1 MADLAGLSLFYYQ
14 RLFARLVKKPVR
26 EYVKLRR
33 LARACESLRSKE
45 NSILNVAVEYGFGG
59 RETFT
64 RAFKDTYGITPAQYR
79 DKPVGL
85 MNYDKPDLSLNYRM
99 VDEGVPLIGEG
110 LVLEYN
116 RRTLREPVNF
126 LGVVGY
132 YSFTKGKMMGERT
145 GVDESDAI
153 WKKFFEALKDI
164 PHIPGGR
171 ILGVTYHGD
180 AQDRNSTNL
189 IGVEP

>member
-1 MADLAGLSLFYYQ
+1 MARNPDRGVGGSCRTVTVLLSEAVRAAGEE
-14 RLFARLVKKPVR
+14 AVR

-33 LARACESLRSKE
+33 LARACESLRNKE

-116 RRTLREPVNF
+116 RRT
-126 LGVVGY
+126 
-132 YSFTKGKMMGERT
+132 
-145 GVDESDAI
+145 
-153 WKKFFEALKDI
+153 
-164 PHIPGGR
+164 
-171 ILGVTYHGD
+171 
-180 AQDRNSTNL
+180 
-189 IGVEP
+189 